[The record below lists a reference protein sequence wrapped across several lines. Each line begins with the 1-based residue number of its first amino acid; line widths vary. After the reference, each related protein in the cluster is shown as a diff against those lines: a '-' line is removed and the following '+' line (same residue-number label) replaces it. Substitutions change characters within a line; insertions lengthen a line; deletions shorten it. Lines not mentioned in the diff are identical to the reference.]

1 MSDVSVSILSEV
13 ACHLGE
19 GPTYDPRTDTLFW
32 FDILERKLLE
42 LPYPGG
48 QTRIHDLPVM
58 ASALAAVDEKRQ
70 LLVTETGLQL
80 RDRDSGALT
89 MHVEVEA
96 ERRDT
101 RSNDARVHPAGAL
114 WFGTMGKAAQEQA
127 GAIYWFF
134 KGEVRRLF
142 SHITIPNS
150 ICFSPDGAIGYF
162 ADTHENRLYRMACDP
177 ETGLPVDDPVLT
189 LEGNEIPGGIDGS
202 VVDATGTLWNARWGG
217 GRLDALTS
225 RGELIRS
232 IQLPARRAT
241 CPVFVG
247 PGADRLAVTSAY
259 EGLDED
265 ARRADPDAGKTFL
278 VELEVEG
285 RFDPPVLL

>member
-1 MSDVSVSILSEV
+1 MSDVPVSILSDV

-32 FDILERKLLE
+32 FDILERKLLD

-80 RDRDSGALT
+80 RERDSGALT

-96 ERRDT
+96 DREDT

-162 ADTHENRLYRMACDP
+162 ADTHENRLYRVACDP

-202 VVDATGTLWNARWGG
+202 VVDATGTLWNARWSA

-247 PGADRLAVTSAY
+247 PGADHLAVTSAY

-265 ARRADPDAGKTFL
+265 ARRADPHAGKTFL
-278 VELEVEG
+278 VEIEVRG